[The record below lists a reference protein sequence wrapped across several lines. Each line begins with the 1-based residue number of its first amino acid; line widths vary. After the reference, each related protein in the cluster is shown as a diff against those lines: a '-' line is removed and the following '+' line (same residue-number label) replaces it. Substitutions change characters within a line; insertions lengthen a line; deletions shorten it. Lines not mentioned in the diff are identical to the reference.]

1 MLWCP
6 RVATNGFIVERREVA
21 LRCAVARGLRGFL
34 AGVKSRQV
42 ARITCTLG
50 RDLRH
55 GGVVMAT
62 FRRRDKNRRVETCV
76 DGMRRPRSFPTEA
89 EAEAAD
95 FAMWQEIELSGWAR
109 SAHTLREASLGDWL
123 CADRALSE
131 LAGANIADWRDGLLA
146 TVSPAAAPILCP
158 R

>member
-6 RVATNGFIVERREVA
+6 RVATNEFVVERREVA
-21 LRCAVARGLRGFL
+21 LRCAVSRGLRGFL

-62 FRRRDKNRRVETCV
+62 FRRRDKNRWVEACV
-76 DGMRRPRSFPTEA
+76 DGMRRPRSFPTK
-89 EAEAAD
+89 AEAAD
-95 FAMWQEIELSGWAR
+95 CAMWQEI
-109 SAHTLREASLGDWL
+109 
-123 CADRALSE
+123 
-131 LAGANIADWRDGLLA
+131 
-146 TVSPAAAPILCP
+146 
-158 R
+158 